1 MSFIIYMQQIT
12 IKELAKLIKSDNL
25 QEYEDLKKEDS
36 EEIEIWQ
43 PKQRFQD
50 ISEIPDDILKDIKLD
65 PNIVYWGYTWAK
77 PKIETFN
84 S

>member
-36 EEIEIWQ
+36 EEIE
-43 PKQRFQD
+43 
-50 ISEIPDDILKDIKLD
+50 
-65 PNIVYWGYTWAK
+65 V
-77 PKIETFN
+77 
-84 S
+84 